1 MLREYPAVG
10 VAPLTPDEA
19 DKIKK
24 WEQCERKYRQ
34 DGPAWASERAGQYFC
49 YVEQSAGIWEKDG
62 KKYAGPINIPDKNQK
77 FFIRI
82 EKEIR
87 TNMTKALCSKD
98 LEYFS
103 HYLST
108 YDAFESS
115 DLSMD
120 GHQKCGSQPR
130 VMPAASVSE
139 RA

>member
-1 MLREYPAVG
+1 MGATMRSAHVALLSALLTAPAYAQNVLPNDPCPDPGDLLLREYPAVG

-87 TNMTKALCSKD
+87 TNMTKAFCSK
-98 LEYFS
+98 
-103 HYLST
+103 
-108 YDAFESS
+108 
-115 DLSMD
+115 
-120 GHQKCGSQPR
+120 
-130 VMPAASVSE
+130 
-139 RA
+139 